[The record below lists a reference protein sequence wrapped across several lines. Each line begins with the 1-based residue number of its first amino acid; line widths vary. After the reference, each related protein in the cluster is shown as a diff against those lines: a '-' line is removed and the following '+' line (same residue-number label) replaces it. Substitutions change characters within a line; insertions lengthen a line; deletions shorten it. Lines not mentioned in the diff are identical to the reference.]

1 MVVDEKDDYR
11 YQENVRMQGTTSHGN
26 YGYTNNDSYFG
37 GNTSRQGDTFLGYDG
52 LRESEVRSTRMRST
66 RKF

>member
-1 MVVDEKDDYR
+1 
-11 YQENVRMQGTTSHGN
+11 MQGTTSHGN